1 MMHCVHF
8 KYFCKAE
15 GRRREE
21 IGEERERGEAGEG
34 GKRSEV
40 PRARR
45 INGNM

>member
-1 MMHCVHF
+1 MMYCVYF
-8 KYFCKAE
+8 KYFCKVE

-21 IGEERERGEAGEG
+21 IGEERERGEVGEG

-40 PRARR
+40 LRVRR